1 MKQPALLL
9 AVLGLVVSAGCA
21 GVPASAPPEPVRGA
35 STSVRAVPAAD
46 TSYAPSGQ
54 RMPLYKKGW
63 RRVFAEDFRQ
73 PVARGSFPG
82 TVYGAKWRVYP
93 DGWKDTTKRGTYAP
107 SRVLSVHGGLLD
119 YYLHSSGGQH
129 LVAAALPK
137 TEAGAYGRY
146 AVRFR
151 ADRRMRGYK
160 TAWLLWPDSKKWPE
174 GGEIDWPEGN
184 LDGTSISAFMHYARA
199 RGRAGRASTPRRALP
214 TVAHGRHR
222 VATRPGGLLPGR
234 PAHRPDPHS
243 GSRGARCTGCCRP
256 RPRPTAASRR
266 TPPAATCTSTGRS
279 PGAG

>member
-21 GVPASAPPEPVRGA
+21 GVPASAPPEPVRAA
-35 STSVRAVPAAD
+35 STSVRAVPAVD

-73 PVARGSFPG
+73 PVARGAFPG
-82 TVYGAKWRVYP
+82 TAYGAKWRVYP
-93 DGWKDTTKRGTYAP
+93 DGWKDTTKLGTYVP

-137 TEAGAYGRY
+137 TEVGAYGRY

-151 ADRRMRGYK
+151 ADRRMHGYK

-184 LDGTSISAFMHYARA
+184 LDGTSFSAFMHYARP
-199 RGRAGRASTPRRALP
+199 RVGRRASTPRGV
-214 TVAHGRHR
+214 TNGG
-222 VATRPGGLLPGR
+222 TRPPPSGV
-234 PAHRPDPHS
+234 PAS
-243 GSRGARCTGCCRP
+243 SASSWTAGASAGPASWVPRSPCTGCCRP

-266 TPPAATCTSTGRS
+266 TRPAGTCTSTGRS